1 MKGDASTFSLIR
13 QAEDREGE
21 VFSFYGVHADRCQ
34 VVLFIVLASF
44 VNMFQAAFSSNQQRV
59 HCG

>member
-1 MKGDASTFSLIR
+1 MKGDASTFSLTR

-21 VFSFYGVHADRCQ
+21 VFSFYGVHEDRSGRPVHRSGQFCQ
-34 VVLFIVLASF
+34 HVLS
-44 VNMFQAAFSSNQQRV
+44 AFSGNQQRV